1 MLVGLGNPTARY
13 EKTRHNA
20 GFWFVDRAAQ
30 EWRVILRNETRFQGA
45 LGRCDAKPGSPLFF
59 FKPMIYMN
67 RSGQAVSAVANYYK
81 LAPAEILVIHDDLDL
96 PPGSVRLKK
105 GGGHGGHNGIRD
117 TAGQLGTPDFYRLR
131 LGIGHPGERSAVV
144 NYVLDA
150 PSKEEAC
157 LIDAAMIQALSELD
171 AIVRG
176 DYAPVMNRLHAA
188 AAVTTKNT

>member
-1 MLVGLGNPTARY
+1 MSEGIRLLVGLGNPTARY

-105 GGGHGGHNGIRD
+105 GG
-117 TAGQLGTPDFYRLR
+117 LR
-131 LGIGHPGERSAVV
+131 LPPGPRQLLSPSSSRSSMDYERNGWVGGR
-144 NYVLDA
+144 
-150 PSKEEAC
+150 
-157 LIDAAMIQALSELD
+157 AL
-171 AIVRG
+171 
-176 DYAPVMNRLHAA
+176 
-188 AAVTTKNT
+188 